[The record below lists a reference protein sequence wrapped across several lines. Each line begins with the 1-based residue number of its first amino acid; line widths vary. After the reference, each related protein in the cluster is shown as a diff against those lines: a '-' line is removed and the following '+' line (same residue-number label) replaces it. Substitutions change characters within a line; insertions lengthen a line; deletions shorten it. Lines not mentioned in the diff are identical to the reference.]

1 MTTFSGQSWVRGTA
15 DNCGLLRD
23 EWGALALAE
32 TLIGQEMGSIGSQR
46 WRAAGYGC
54 CRLLSDF
61 VWRRSDGVLTR
72 KCSTPHSFAQRERP
86 CAAVTVRGAG
96 CQQKTPAQKI
106 CELARLKTLGI
117 EKKNEW
123 ITPSPREYKVTKQHK
138 T

>member
-32 TLIGQEMGSIGSQR
+32 TLIGQDMGSIGSQR

-61 VWRRSDGVLTR
+61 VWRRSDGVLAG
-72 KCSTPHSFAQRERP
+72 KCSAPHWFALDDSS
-86 CAAVTVRGAG
+86 CANGRAWMASC
-96 CQQKTPAQKI
+96 CQNASP
-106 CELARLKTLGI
+106 
-117 EKKNEW
+117 KN
-123 ITPSPREYKVTKQHK
+123 
-138 T
+138 